1 MFSCGR
7 IDRISDSDSRKFI
20 DIYVDLSLAYWKS
33 QETPNNYEALADAVF
48 QKYNVDKSFMIKIQK
63 KFENNPKLQLA
74 IYREIIGRLKGF
86 ENVSEDSLKKI
97 LDKAVDTR

>member
-48 QKYNVDKSFMIKIQK
+48 QKYNVDKSFMIKSKKNSKTTPNFNWRFIEKSSGGLRGSKTSQK
-63 KFENNPKLQLA
+63 
-74 IYREIIGRLKGF
+74 IR
-86 ENVSEDSLKKI
+86 
-97 LDKAVDTR
+97 